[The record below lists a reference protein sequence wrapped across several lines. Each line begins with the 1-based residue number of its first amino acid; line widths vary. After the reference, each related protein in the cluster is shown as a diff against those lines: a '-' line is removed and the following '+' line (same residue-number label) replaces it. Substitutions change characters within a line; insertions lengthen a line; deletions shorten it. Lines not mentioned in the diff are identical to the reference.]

1 MKDTPSIKFYKD
13 GAVYTVLKR
22 YSFSEQERNIIHSA
36 IVTSK
41 KSKVDMA
48 LIAKAD
54 TLLKHIST
62 TRQPLTST
70 EEETDTQ
77 KVAAA
82 RARYASA
89 QDRSGS
95 GREDR
100 DYRLILMFLA
110 GMGLIA
116 VIAGYISNTYW

>member
-95 GREDR
+95 GQEDR
-100 DYRLILMFLA
+100 DYKLILMFLF

-116 VIAGYISNTYW
+116 AIAGYISNTYW